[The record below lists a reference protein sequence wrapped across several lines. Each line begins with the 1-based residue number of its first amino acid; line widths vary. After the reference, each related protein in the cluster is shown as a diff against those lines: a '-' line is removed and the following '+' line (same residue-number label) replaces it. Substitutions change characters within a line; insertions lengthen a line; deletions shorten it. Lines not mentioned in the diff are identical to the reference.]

1 MAGLRSFKSVERPR
15 ISFIH
20 LAFLS
25 HIISTIIA
33 LWGFWAIETILW
45 NRIAYSNGEWVNSLP
60 LYLNSTLA
68 QVEELLLSNSILF
81 TTGILIIFLISSL
94 MFLRYSRERINW
106 NPTTRLLFRIQLLV
120 VFICSLMGFW
130 LYMSVLTISDLRSIG
145 EGQSG
150 AEWLRTD
157 IRNYSDFFF
166 FFGLLINLIF
176 AFFIVATLIILFLN
190 REREETR
197 FKQRF
202 SLYQFILNSIK
213 RLPFYLVIS
222 GYLLL
227 TLIPVLMT
235 ILVSFSTTAD
245 LRMHRLPSIPLEAFI
260 KNFSSVVFAVS
271 ANELG
276 FAAAFLYSIILGFGT
291 GLLGLA
297 VSLSAGYALARF
309 KFAGNKILTFM
320 ILATQMFP
328 GLILLIP
335 QYVIWTDMGLLRE
348 GTLLFGVLL
357 AYISGAVAYCTWMMK
372 GYFETIPLDLEE
384 AALIDGAGRLGT
396 FTRIA
401 VPLAKPGMVAVLI
414 FTFLTAW
421 SEFVLARTFIGES
434 NPILITLPLLFYNY
448 QNPGAPENPIFFELL
463 APYAIL
469 VALPPVLLF
478 LFLQKE
484 LAAGAVAGA
493 VK

>member
-1 MAGLRSFKSVERPR
+1 M
-15 ISFIH
+15 
-20 LAFLS
+20 FLK
-25 HIISTIIA
+25 IRRDGT
-33 LWGFWAIETILW
+33 W
-45 NRIAYSNGEWVNSLP
+45 
-60 LYLNSTLA
+60 NST
-68 QVEELLLSNSILF
+68 N
-81 TTGILIIFLISSL
+81 
-94 MFLRYSRERINW
+94 
-106 NPTTRLLFRIQLLV
+106 RLLFKVQAFI
-120 VFICSLMGFW
+120 VFACSLMGFW
-130 LYMSVLTISDLRSIG
+130 LYMSILVIKDLPRAG

-150 AEWLRTD
+150 LEWLQTD
-157 IRNYSDFFF
+157 IPELSTFLFTL
-166 FFGLLINLIF
+166 GIIIN
-176 AFFIVATLIILFLN
+176 ILFALLVILTLGMLFIKK
-190 REREETR
+190 EREEQL

-202 SLYQFILNSIK
+202 SFYRLILNLIK

-222 GYLLL
+222 GYLFL
-227 TLIPVLMT
+227 TLIPVVMT
-235 ILVSFSTTAD
+235 LIVSFSTTAD
-245 LRMHRLPSIPLEAFI
+245 LRFHRLPSTPIEAFI

-276 FAAAFLYSIILGFGT
+276 FAAAFIYSIILGFGT
-291 GLLGLA
+291 GILGLT

-309 KFAGNKILTFM
+309 KFAGNKVLTFM

-335 QYVIWTDMGLLRE
+335 QYVLWTEFGLIQE

-372 GYFETIPLDLEE
+372 GYFETIPIDLEE

-434 NPILITLPLLFYNY
+434 NPALITLPLLFYNY

-469 VALPPVLLF
+469 LALPPVLLF

-484 LAAGAVAGA
+484 LAAGAVAGG